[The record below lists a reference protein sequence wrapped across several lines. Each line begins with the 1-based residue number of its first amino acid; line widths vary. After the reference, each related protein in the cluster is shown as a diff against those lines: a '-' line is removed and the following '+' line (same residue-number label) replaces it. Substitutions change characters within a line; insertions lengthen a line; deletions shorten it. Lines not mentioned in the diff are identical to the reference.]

1 MIWFLPLSSLT
12 SVLTSLN
19 DGAGSGQV
27 SQMNCVLPESF
38 LVTMSITA
46 MESKLRRAMQ
56 ISDWMKKRM
65 CAEHQL
71 ASLCFLDALWPH
83 RCCTFPY
90 MTGCTF
96 NLSRDSQS
104 HKELCLPYAA
114 FIRYSVTASEKGGA
128 LLLLFAF
135 RCFMLIRWAGASQ
148 VKKSWSQI
156 DIWILGDP

>member
-1 MIWFLPLSSLT
+1 MIWFLPLFSLT

-46 MESKLRRAMQ
+46 MESKFRRAMQ

-65 CAEHQL
+65 RTEHQL
-71 ASLCFLDALWPH
+71 ASLCFLDAMWPH

-104 HKELCLPYAA
+104 HEELFLPY
-114 FIRYSVTASEKGGA
+114 FIRYSVAAAEKGGA
-128 LLLLFAF
+128 LQLLFAF
-135 RCFMLIRWAGASQ
+135 RRFMLIHWAGASQ

-156 DIWILGDP
+156 TSGC